1 MTDHP
6 PLITVSDADLEDLR
20 ARLRTTPMA
29 HPVARRRLGRGRR
42 LIRGVTA
49 AGR

>member
-20 ARLRTTPMA
+20 ARLRTTRWPTPW
-29 HPVARRRLGRGRR
+29 PVDGRD
-42 LIRGVTA
+42 
-49 AGR
+49 AGADSSEV